1 MLKMVSSE
9 QLTTSQDSPH
19 MSIASRNNATKAM
32 LYWSTIDYNLNL
44 YNLWLLRWG
53 FVMELKQYLENSLSL
68 VCPQRNSN
76 VFYASSLTQCTLC
89 SPSVTN
95 THANIK

>member
-32 LYWSTIDYNLNL
+32 LYWSTIDYNLNSVRK
-44 YNLWLLRWG
+44 NL
-53 FVMELKQYLENSLSL
+53 
-68 VCPQRNSN
+68 
-76 VFYASSLTQCTLC
+76 
-89 SPSVTN
+89 
-95 THANIK
+95 